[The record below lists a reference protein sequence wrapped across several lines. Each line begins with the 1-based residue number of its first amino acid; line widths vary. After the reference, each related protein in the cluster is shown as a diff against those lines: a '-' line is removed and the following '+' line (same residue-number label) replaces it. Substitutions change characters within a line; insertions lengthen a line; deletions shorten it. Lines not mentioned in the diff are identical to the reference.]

1 MTDSS
6 RFSRRAFLGAVS
18 AATGSALLKKAPA
31 FDDRSTLGSRQ
42 RPRVAAIFTVLRFR
56 SHAYNILENF
66 LGPYYFNGR
75 LTDPGVDVVSLY
87 ADQFPAD
94 DMARAVAQRFGIPLF
109 NSIEQALCVGGRDL
123 AVDAVLSIG
132 EHGEYPYN
140 ARGQHLYPRK
150 RFFDEA
156 VTVMKRAQRFV
167 PFFNDKHLSWR
178 WDWGREM
185 FDTARSNDMPLLAGS
200 SVPLAQRRPMLEM
213 PRNAVIEEAVSI
225 HGGGLESYD
234 FHALEVLQ
242 SFVESRRGGE
252 TGISQI
258 QLLTGRDFER
268 AQRDGRWSSDL
279 VDAAMAAETA
289 MNASRQPRPSTG
301 VFKSQATRR
310 SDVSVDRPPRPSGPY
325 AISIEYRD
333 GLRATVLR
341 IGSSA
346 DRWNVAYRMRGDK
359 DPHAT
364 ALFNGPW
371 GNRCLFKALSHA
383 IQHLFVTG
391 EEPYPADRT
400 LLTTGA
406 VEAVMHSWEQE
417 GAVIKTPHLDI
428 EYSAR
433 NWDESRETG
442 DTWSVITRETPQPT
456 QFAPRPWSELR
467 E

>member
-1 MTDSS
+1 MTESTQL
-6 RFSRRAFLGAVS
+6 SRRALLGTVS
-18 AATGSALLKKAPA
+18 AAAG
-31 FDDRSTLGSRQ
+31 STLLRNATAFGDRRGSSSQR

-94 DMARAVAQRFGIPLF
+94 DMAREVAQQFGIPLY
-109 NSIEQALCVGGRDL
+109 NSINQAMCVGGRDL

-132 EHGEYPYN
+132 EHGDYPYN

-156 VTVMKRAQRFV
+156 VSVMKRAGQFV

-178 WDWGREM
+178 WDWAREM
-185 FDTARSNDMPLLAGS
+185 FETARSSNMPLLAGS
-200 SVPLAQRRPMLEM
+200 SVPLAQRRPPLET
-213 PRNAVIEEAVSI
+213 PSDVVIEEAVSI

-258 QLLTGRDFER
+258 QLLTGQDFER

-289 MNASRQPRPSTG
+289 MNVTRQPRPSTG
-301 VFKSQATRR
+301 VFTPQATNR
-310 SDVSVDRPPRPSGPY
+310 SEASEDRPQRPAGPY

-341 IGSSA
+341 LGSSA
-346 DRWNVAYRMRGDK
+346 GRWNLAFRVRGDD

-383 IQHLFVTG
+383 VQHLFVTG
-391 EEPYPADRT
+391 HEPYPADRS

-406 VEAVMHSWEQE
+406 VEAVMHSWEQG
-417 GAVIKTPHLDI
+417 GAAIKTPHLDRA
-428 EYSAR
+428 YSAR
-433 NWDESRETG
+433 DWRRFRETG
-442 DTWSVITRETPQPT
+442 ATWSVITRETPQPT
-456 QFAPRPWSELR
+456 QFAPRPWTKLR